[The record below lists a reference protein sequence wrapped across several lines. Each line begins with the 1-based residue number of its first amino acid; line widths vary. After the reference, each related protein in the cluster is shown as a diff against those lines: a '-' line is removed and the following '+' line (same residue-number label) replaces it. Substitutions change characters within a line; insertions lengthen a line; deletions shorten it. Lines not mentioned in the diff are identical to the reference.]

1 MEKSFAKPFIKSQ
14 SQCYGLEK
22 ESVISQDNATA
33 MNKLQNKTQIQSL
46 KQQRAL
52 SFSCHMSTVGAAG
65 VLHHSRM
72 WAHRMLLSGRWSS

>member
-46 KQQRAL
+46 PIA
-52 SFSCHMSTVGAAG
+52 FCC
-65 VLHHSRM
+65 
-72 WAHRMLLSGRWSS
+72 